1 MHKARLTQKITKR
14 RCEYLEHQWEMG
26 RLSNENQIVG
36 KIKAALPARENEIAE
51 LKSSFLEYMQNNR
64 DAIACERCGLLT
76 SCWDYYGEEQLC
88 MDCYEEL
95 NEEN

>member
-14 RCEYLEHQWEMG
+14 RCEYLEYQWERG
-26 RLSNENQIVG
+26 RLSNENQIVK
-36 KIKAALPARENEIAE
+36 KIKAALPARENEIVE

-76 SCWDYYGEEQLC
+76 SCWDYYGDDHL
-88 MDCYEEL
+88 
-95 NEEN
+95 